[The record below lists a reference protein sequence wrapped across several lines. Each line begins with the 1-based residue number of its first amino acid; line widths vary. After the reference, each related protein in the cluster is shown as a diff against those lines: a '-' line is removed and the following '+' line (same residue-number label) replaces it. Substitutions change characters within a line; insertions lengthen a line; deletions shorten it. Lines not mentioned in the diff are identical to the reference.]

1 MPESLNPCQ
10 ACGFSKSPTTGRT
23 EELFWAKVEKG
34 ERCWI
39 FKGCKDKWGYGQHG
53 FKARRH
59 QAHRFAYEL
68 TYGPIPA
75 GKLIMHSC
83 DVPACVNPA
92 HLSLGTDATNIADA
106 VAKGRATR
114 ITRHKLTED
123 QVREIRAAYR
133 IKGRISNS
141 HELAAKYNVGVG
153 AINGVTSGRTWG
165 HVK

>member
-1 MPESLNPCQ
+1 MFVTHAGSF
-10 ACGFSKSPTTGRT
+10 GTHSKFCGRT

-53 FKARRH
+53 YKAKRH

-92 HLSLGTDATNIADA
+92 HLSLGTDATNLADA

-114 ITRHKLTED
+114 ITRAKLTED
-123 QVREIRAAYR
+123 QVREIRSTFSGSNAHALATKYAVTVGTIWNTTSRR
-133 IKGRISNS
+133 IWK
-141 HELAAKYNVGVG
+141 
-153 AINGVTSGRTWG
+153 
-165 HVK
+165 HVV